1 MLCLFS
7 ADNNVA
13 YPYNQ
18 TGAKPMDISSISNRP
33 PITVSATAGSTAS
46 AATASNNATGPAST
60 PQETVAL
67 GQTAAEDA
75 LTYTDPRKT
84 AAKDKPDLQS
94 MLDESNR
101 KVDEFMQLLG
111 GMVEKQGLEWSKLVS
126 GEQKL
131 TADAE
136 TIAKAKEAVSE
147 DGEFGVRKTAER
159 ILTFAKMGIGDDPE
173 KIATFRK
180 AVEKGFDDAAKV
192 LGGKLPQI
200 SENTRKA
207 IMSEFDRWEKE
218 GIPTGD
224 AVSLKKAD
232 TAKPANG
239 INTSA

>member
-1 MLCLFS
+1 
-7 ADNNVA
+7 
-13 YPYNQ
+13 
-18 TGAKPMDISSISNRP
+18 
-33 PITVSATAGSTAS
+33 
-46 AATASNNATGPAST
+46 
-60 PQETVAL
+60 
-67 GQTAAEDA
+67 
-75 LTYTDPRKT
+75 
-84 AAKDKPDLQS
+84 

-173 KIATFRK
+173 KLATFRK
-180 AVEKGFDDAAKV
+180 AVEKGFDDAAKM

-200 SENTRKA
+200 SEDTRKV
-207 IMSEFDRWEKE
+207 IMAEFDRWEKE
-218 GIPTGD
+218 GIPGGD
-224 AVSLKKAD
+224 TVSLKKAD
-232 TAKPANG
+232 SASPAKAQTG

>member
-1 MLCLFS
+1 
-7 ADNNVA
+7 
-13 YPYNQ
+13 
-18 TGAKPMDISSISNRP
+18 MDISSISSRP
-33 PITVSATAGSTAS
+33 PLPVGVSAGNQQTQASSSTTTA
-46 AATASNNATGPAST
+46 T

-67 GQTAAEDA
+67 GQTPADEA
-75 LTYTDPRKT
+75 LTYPDPRKT
-84 AAKDKPDLQS
+84 ASKDKPDLQT

-180 AVEKGFDDAAKV
+180 AVEKGFDDAAKI

-200 SENTRKA
+200 SEDTRKV
-207 IMSEFDRWEKE
+207 IMDEFDRWEKE
-218 GIPTGD
+218 GIPTGES
-224 AVSLKKAD
+224 VSLKKAD
-232 TAKPANG
+232 SAAKAPTG
-239 INTSA
+239 VNTSA

>member
-1 MLCLFS
+1 
-7 ADNNVA
+7 
-13 YPYNQ
+13 
-18 TGAKPMDISSISNRP
+18 MDISSISSRA
-33 PITVSATAGSTAS
+33 PITVGATAGNQQTQ
-46 AATASNNATGPAST
+46 ASNSSNATNAT

-67 GQTAAEDA
+67 GQTPADEA

-84 AAKDKPDLQS
+84 AAKDKPDLQT

-136 TIAKAKEAVSE
+136 TIAKAKDAVSE

-159 ILTFAKMGIGDDPE
+159 ILTFAKMGVGDDPE

-200 SENTRKA
+200 SEDTRKV
-207 IMSEFDRWEKE
+207 IMDEFDRWEKE

-224 AVSLKKAD
+224 SVSLKKAD
-232 TAKPANG
+232 SSNSGKAQSG
-239 INTSA
+239 VNTSA

>member
-1 MLCLFS
+1 
-7 ADNNVA
+7 
-13 YPYNQ
+13 
-18 TGAKPMDISSISNRP
+18 MDISSISSRP
-33 PITVSATAGSTAS
+33 PLPVGVSAGNQQTQASSSTTTA
-46 AATASNNATGPAST
+46 T

-67 GQTAAEDA
+67 GQTPADEA
-75 LTYTDPRKT
+75 LTYPDPRKT
-84 AAKDKPDLQS
+84 ASKDKPDLQT

-180 AVEKGFDDAAKV
+180 AVEKGFDDAAKI

-200 SENTRKA
+200 SEDTRKV
-207 IMSEFDRWEKE
+207 IMDEFDRWEKE

-224 AVSLKKAD
+224 SVSLKKAD
-232 TAKPANG
+232 TGNTKAQTG
-239 INTSA
+239 VNTSA

>member
-1 MLCLFS
+1 
-7 ADNNVA
+7 
-13 YPYNQ
+13 
-18 TGAKPMDISSISNRP
+18 MDISSISSRP
-33 PITVSATAGSTAS
+33 ALPASVPANTKTQAS
-46 AATASNNATGPAST
+46 ADASPGEA
-60 PQETVAL
+60 QEKVEL
-67 GQTAAEDA
+67 GQRQLDEAQ
-75 LTYTDPRKT
+75 TYGDPRKT

-131 TADAE
+131 SADAE

-173 KIATFRK
+173 KLATFRK
-180 AVEKGFDDAAKV
+180 AVEKGFDDAAKM

-200 SENTRKA
+200 SEDTRKV
-207 IMSEFDRWEKE
+207 IMAEFDRWEKE

-232 TAKPANG
+232 SADTGKAQTS

>member
-1 MLCLFS
+1 
-7 ADNNVA
+7 
-13 YPYNQ
+13 
-18 TGAKPMDISSISNRP
+18 MDISSISSRP
-33 PITVSATAGSTAS
+33 PLPVGVAAGNQQTQASSSTTTA
-46 AATASNNATGPAST
+46 T

-67 GQTAAEDA
+67 GQTPPDEA
-75 LTYTDPRKT
+75 LTYPDPRKT
-84 AAKDKPDLQS
+84 ASKDKPDLQT

-180 AVEKGFDDAAKV
+180 AVEKGFDDAAKI

-200 SENTRKA
+200 SEDTRKV
-207 IMSEFDRWEKE
+207 IMDEFDRWEKE
-218 GIPTGD
+218 GIPSGD
-224 AVSLKKAD
+224 SVSLKKAD
-232 TAKPANG
+232 SAAKTPTG
-239 INTSA
+239 VNTSA

>member
-1 MLCLFS
+1 
-7 ADNNVA
+7 
-13 YPYNQ
+13 
-18 TGAKPMDISSISNRP
+18 MDISSISSRP
-33 PITVSATAGSTAS
+33 PLPVGVSAGNQQTQASSSTTTA
-46 AATASNNATGPAST
+46 T

-67 GQTAAEDA
+67 GQTPADEA
-75 LTYTDPRKT
+75 LTYPDPRKT
-84 AAKDKPDLQS
+84 ASKDKPDLQT

-180 AVEKGFDDAAKV
+180 AVEKGFDDAAKI

-200 SENTRKA
+200 SEDTRKV
-207 IMSEFDRWEKE
+207 IMDEFDRWEKE
-218 GIPTGD
+218 GIPSGD
-224 AVSLKKAD
+224 SVSLKKAD
-232 TAKPANG
+232 SPTKTPTG
-239 INTSA
+239 VNTSA

>member
-1 MLCLFS
+1 MSRLLC
-7 ADNNVA
+7 ADNTDA
-13 YPYNQ
+13 YPYIQ
-18 TGAKPMDISSISNRP
+18 TGANQMDISSISSRP
-33 PITVSATAGSTAS
+33 PLPVGVAAGNQQTQASSSTATA
-46 AATASNNATGPAST
+46 T

-67 GQTAAEDA
+67 GQTPVDEA
-75 LTYTDPRKT
+75 LTYSDPRKA
-84 AAKDKPDLQS
+84 AAKDKPDLQT

-180 AVEKGFDDAAKV
+180 AVEKGFDDAAKI

-200 SENTRKA
+200 SEDTRKV
-207 IMSEFDRWEKE
+207 IMGEFDRWEKE
-218 GIPTGD
+218 GIPSGD
-224 AVSLKKAD
+224 SVSLKKAD
-232 TAKPANG
+232 SPAKTPTG
-239 INTSA
+239 VNTSA

>member
-1 MLCLFS
+1 
-7 ADNNVA
+7 
-13 YPYNQ
+13 
-18 TGAKPMDISSISNRP
+18 MDISSISNRP